1 MRTLYDVQLWHVTP
15 VTDAA
20 GGVQLQVTG
29 PLGTIRALLSKAR
42 GWLRR
47 LGVGEEV
54 QYDVSVLVRNLPTN
68 TWFFPYQNAEPW
80 LYFVVTDQDS
90 GWYGSVLRVET
101 MVPSHGQQ
109 DGITYHVVCLCNKL
123 EEDKVQYINGQLVAK
138 G

>member
-1 MRTLYDVQLWHVTP
+1 VRTLYEAQLWHITP

-29 PLGTIRALLSKAR
+29 PLGTIRALLSKAKGR
-42 GWLRR
+42 LRR

-68 TWFFPYQNAEPW
+68 TWFFSYQNAEPW
-80 LYFVVTDQDS
+80 LYLVVTDQDS
-90 GWYGSVLRVET
+90 GWYGSILRVET
-101 MVPSHGQQ
+101 IIPSHGPQG
-109 DGITYHVVCLCNKL
+109 GITYHVVCLCSEL
-123 EEDKVQYINGQLVAK
+123 GEDKVQYINDQLVAK